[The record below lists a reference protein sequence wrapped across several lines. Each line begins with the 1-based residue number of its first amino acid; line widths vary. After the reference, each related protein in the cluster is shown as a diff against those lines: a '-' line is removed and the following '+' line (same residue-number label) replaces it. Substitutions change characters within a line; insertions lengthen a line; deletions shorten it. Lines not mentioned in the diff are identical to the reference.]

1 MVDPSIVT
9 LLLIVELVKDI
20 GFSMMVVELTVYSLM
35 TQRAAAVNTGKL
47 YQVVQ
52 NLSVYMWFSELEK

>member
-1 MVDPSIVT
+1 MVDPSVVT

-35 TQRAAAVNTGKL
+35 TQRAAVHTGNL